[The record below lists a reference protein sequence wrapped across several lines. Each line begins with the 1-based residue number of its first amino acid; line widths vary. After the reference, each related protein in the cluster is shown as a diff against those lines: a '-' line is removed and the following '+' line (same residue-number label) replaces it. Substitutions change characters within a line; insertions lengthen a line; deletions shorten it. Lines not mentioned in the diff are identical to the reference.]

1 MKGSSRTTICLLDDN
16 GYVYSHKHLQKSK
29 FGSTRYWNCVF
40 TKCQGKC
47 ATLNN
52 QIKNFTGVHLHGPT
66 FSEETMILVD
76 PNFD

>member
-40 TKCQGKC
+40 TKC

-52 QIKNFTGVHLHGPT
+52 QIKKITGVHLHGPT